1 MYASW
6 LSLDLSADS
15 AVESV
20 KATAGQGFAFTKWA
34 LREAEADEL
43 VLLAERAAE
52 WAGQSVAVDALGTWG
67 HTRSREVA
75 RRLNPEAVRWVED
88 PLPRTDLA
96 AYTLLR
102 RQTKGLPVAV
112 GERLSCLEEVA
123 VLLRRCRPEAF
134 TFDAVW
140 CGGITEARDWVGVAH
155 DAGVPVHLHGRA
167 FLPAVHLAAAF
178 PHAAGAVEYQVVWE
192 PRRRADAAR
201 HAPAG
206 GRACGSSRP
215 ARSRDG
221 GAPVMPRHTGEL
233 AVRGRLERREGAV
246 LLVVDERLSGHDTF
260 LSTTLRLDQPVR
272 LPDLP
277 VQILTFDDVT
287 VLAPLV
293 SVLPQSQ
300 DGDEWGG
307 TLLIPH
313 GARPPTIPADLAQA
327 AAEAGVGTS
336 GWSPPKPGTC

>member
-1 MYASW
+1 
-6 LSLDLSADS
+6 
-15 AVESV
+15 
-20 KATAGQGFAFTKWA
+20 
-34 LREAEADEL
+34 
-43 VLLAERAAE
+43 
-52 WAGQSVAVDALGTWG
+52 
-67 HTRSREVA
+67 
-75 RRLNPEAVRWVED
+75 
-88 PLPRTDLA
+88 
-96 AYTLLR
+96 
-102 RQTKGLPVAV
+102 
-112 GERLSCLEEVA
+112 
-123 VLLRRCRPEAF
+123 
-134 TFDAVW
+134 
-140 CGGITEARDWVGVAH
+140 
-155 DAGVPVHLHGRA
+155 
-167 FLPAVHLAAAF
+167 
-178 PHAAGAVEYQVVWE
+178 
-192 PRRRADAAR
+192 
-201 HAPAG
+201 
-206 GRACGSSRP
+206 
-215 ARSRDG
+215 
-221 GAPVMPRHTGEL
+221 MPRHTGEL

-336 GWSPPKPGTC
+336 GWSPAEARHLLTFLSEAVPGPVRTERIGMIIAALAGLS